1 MKTSGLELR
10 GNSKVKDVADTKLQ
24 KLGRKFKTIISKH
37 PAYLFIKVEA
47 TSFGKL
53 PGNMQWNQAL
63 CGIEDRE
70 EEKLISHEKNQN

>member
-37 PAYLFIKVEA
+37 PAYLFIKV
-47 TSFGKL
+47 
-53 PGNMQWNQAL
+53 
-63 CGIEDRE
+63 
-70 EEKLISHEKNQN
+70 